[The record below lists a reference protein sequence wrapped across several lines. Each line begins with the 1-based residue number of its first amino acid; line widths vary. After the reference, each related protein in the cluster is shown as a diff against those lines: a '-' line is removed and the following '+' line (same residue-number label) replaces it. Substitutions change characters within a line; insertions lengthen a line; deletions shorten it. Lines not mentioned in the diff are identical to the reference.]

1 MADQYTEVTHT
12 GFFKNVFNSFFGAL
26 IGVLLFFG
34 SFVVLWMNEGTV
46 NLATIA
52 QKSTPASAATIDPSL
67 DGEFLAATG
76 KLSSS
81 ETLGDETFLR
91 PGNYLELHRT
101 VEMYAWVEKTSS
113 ETTKNVGGSS
123 TTETTYTYEKQWT
136 SDPESASSFRHA
148 AGHEN
153 PALPFESDSWKVS
166 SAALGAYTV
175 NPQTLELPG
184 GNELALEDAAAQLD
198 DGWSIKND
206 YIINSAGAL
215 NSPKVGDIRVSYTA
229 VPNNVDVTLFGKA
242 SAGQLV
248 PYEAKGTSLY
258 RAFTENRE
266 GAIQTLDTEYRL
278 WIWIVRLIGF
288 FMMWFGLAFCFEP
301 INTFLDV
308 LPFLGGASRFVINGV
323 MFGVALLFS
332 ILTIVISIIAHNI
345 FLLIGVWLLIVGGV
359 IAWNRMRK
367 PKPIPATA

>member
-12 GFFKNVFNSFFGAL
+12 GFFKNVFNSFIGAL

-52 QKSTPASAATIDPSL
+52 QKSTPASAASVDPSL

-76 KLSSS
+76 KLSSA

-91 PGNYLELHRT
+91 PGNYLALDRS

-113 ETTKNVGGSS
+113 KTTKNTGGSS

-136 SDPESASSFRHA
+136 SNPESSSSFRHA
-148 AGHEN
+148 AGHNN
-153 PALPFESDSWKVS
+153 PELPFGSGSWKVS
-166 SAALGAYTV
+166 NATLDAYKV
-175 NPQTLELPG
+175 DSKTLTFPS
-184 GNELALEDAAAQLD
+184 GNELSLDDVATELE

-206 YIINSAGAL
+206 YIVNSANAL

-229 VPNNVDVTLFGKA
+229 LPNNVDVTLFGKA

-266 GAIQTLDTEYRL
+266 AAIQTLDTEYRL
-278 WIWIVRLIGF
+278 WIWIMRLIGF
-288 FMMWFGLAFCFEP
+288 FMMWFGLVFCFGP
-301 INTFLDV
+301 INTFLDI
-308 LPFLGGASRFVINGV
+308 LPFLGTAGRLVTNAV
-323 MFGVALLFS
+323 MFGIALVLS
-332 ILTIVISIIAHNI
+332 IVTIVISIIAHNI
-345 FLLIGVWLLIVGGV
+345 FLLIGVWLLLVGGV
-359 IAWNRMRK
+359 IAWNRLRK
-367 PKPIPATA
+367 PRVMPATA

>member
-12 GFFKNVFNSFFGAL
+12 GFFKNVFNSFIGAL

-52 QKSTPASAATIDPSL
+52 QKSTPASAATVDPSL

-76 KLSSS
+76 KLNSS
-81 ETLGDETFLR
+81 ETLGDESFLR
-91 PGNYLELHRT
+91 PGNYLELHRN

-113 ETTKNVGGSS
+113 KTTKNVGGSS

-136 SDPESASSFRHA
+136 SSPESSSSFRHA
-148 AGHEN
+148 AGHNN
-153 PALPFESDSWKVS
+153 PELPFGSGSWKVS
-166 SAALGAYTV
+166 SATMGAYKV
-175 NPQTLELPG
+175 DPQALELPSG
-184 GNELALEDAAAQLD
+184 TELVLDDVATELD
-198 DGWSIKND
+198 DGWSIKSD
-206 YIINSAGAL
+206 YIVNSANAL
-215 NSPKVGDIRVSYTA
+215 TSPKVGDIRVSYTA

-266 GAIQTLDTEYRL
+266 AAIQTLDTEYRL

-288 FMMWFGLAFCFEP
+288 FMMWFGLIFCFEP

-323 MFGVALLFS
+323 MFGIALLLS
-332 ILTIVISIIAHNI
+332 IVTIVISIIAHNI
-345 FLLIGVWLLIVGGV
+345 FLLIGVWLLFVGGV
-359 IAWNRMRK
+359 IAWNRLRK
-367 PKPIPATA
+367 PKVVVAPA